1 MSNSKLTYRPDI
13 DGLRTVAVLS
23 VILHHAW
30 PKQFG
35 GGFIGVDIF
44 FVISG
49 YLISSIL
56 VGQLETNRFS
66 ILDFY
71 SRRARRIFPTLLLVL
86 FATLG
91 FGWFVLLASEFRQVG
106 SHVAAG
112 GTFVSNLVL
121 WHEAGYF
128 DSSGTTKPLLH
139 LWSLGVEEQF
149 YIVWPLLLW
158 LIHSRK
164 INFYALC
171 ASVFVLSFA
180 ANMFLVRTN
189 LTAAYYS
196 PASRFWELM
205 VGGVGAQLSAQHK
218 PWTGLRAHAASLVGT
233 ACLVL
238 GFVLITPQDAFPG
251 VWALLPVGGA
261 FLLVMA
267 GPSAIVN
274 RYVLSNKLAVAIGL
288 ISYPL
293 YLWHWPLLSYA
304 YVICGDR
311 PPSSIR
317 IGAIVAAVALAVLTY
332 RFLESRFRVQSKAS
346 HGKTAMALAGGM
358 AFAVVVGLLVMSGVV
373 RERIDANGADLYINA
388 LNDRDFPGKTLAP
401 LRHQEATFQK
411 VSSQSGG
418 LTVFLGD
425 SLAEHYGPYVEQT
438 IAHAPTASS
447 SVVFA
452 TMGHCPPIKGAIP
465 LPRAK
470 FYRCA
475 ATVDA
480 AYDFANRPEVDT
492 VVLAAAWNS
501 YFSDGY
507 HELAFDTGSETLTF
521 PAAAAQEHAYAA
533 LRQSLATLR
542 ANGKRVFIVLQP
554 PTGPAFDPRNMYTG
568 SRFASIRPRARIE
581 PVALDAF
588 LAANAAPRQRL
599 TAIAG
604 EANVTVIDPTTSVC
618 SQGACPVLGDDGTPA
633 YSDTMHMRPRYSR
646 VAAGFLEP
654 TIMHAVVSANQ

>member
-1 MSNSKLTYRPDI
+1 MSKSKLNYRPDI
-13 DGLRTVAVLS
+13 DGLRTVAVIS

-66 ILDFY
+66 VLDFY

-91 FGWFVLLASEFRQVG
+91 FGWFVLLASEFRQIG
-106 SHVAAG
+106 GHVAAG
-112 GTFVSNLVL
+112 GMFVSNLVL

-218 PWTGLRAHAASLVGT
+218 PWTGVRSHVASLVGA

-267 GPSAIVN
+267 GPSALVN
-274 RYVLSNKLAVAIGL
+274 RYVLSNKLAVGIGL

-311 PPSSIR
+311 PPTYIR
-317 IGAIVAAVALAVLTY
+317 IGAIAAAFGLAVLTY
-332 RFLESRFRVQSKAS
+332 RFLESRIKVQKKAS
-346 HGKTAMALAGGM
+346 HGKTALGLAGGM
-358 AFAVVVGLLVMSGVV
+358 AVAVVVGLLVMSGVV
-373 RERIDANGADLYINA
+373 RERIEANGADLYINA
-388 LNDRDFPGKTLAP
+388 LNDRDFPGHTLAP
-401 LRHQEATFQK
+401 LRHQDVTFQK

-418 LTVFLGD
+418 VTVFMGD
-425 SLAEHYGPYVEQT
+425 SLAEHYGPYVEQL
-438 IAHAPTASS
+438 IAQSPSASS

-452 TMGHCPPIKGAIP
+452 TMGRCPPIKGAVP

-470 FYRCA
+470 FYRCT

-492 VVLAAAWNS
+492 VVVAAAWNS
-501 YFSDGY
+501 YFSDSY
-507 HELAFDTGSETLTF
+507 NELAFDTGSETLRF
-521 PAAAAQEHAYAA
+521 PSATAKDHAIE
-533 LRQSLATLR
+533 SLKQTLTTLR
-542 ANGKRVFIVLQP
+542 SNGKRVFVVLQP

-568 SRFASIRPRARIE
+568 SRFASLRPLASIA
-581 PVALDAF
+581 PVALDTF
-588 LAANAAPRQRL
+588 LAANAEARQRMIAVAHEAQA
-599 TAIAG
+599 TA
-604 EANVTVIDPTTSVC
+604 IDPTTSVC
-618 SQGACPVLGDDGTPA
+618 SHGACPVLGADGTPA

-646 VAAGFLEP
+646 VAASFLEP
-654 TIMHAVVSANQ
+654 TIMHAVVSANE